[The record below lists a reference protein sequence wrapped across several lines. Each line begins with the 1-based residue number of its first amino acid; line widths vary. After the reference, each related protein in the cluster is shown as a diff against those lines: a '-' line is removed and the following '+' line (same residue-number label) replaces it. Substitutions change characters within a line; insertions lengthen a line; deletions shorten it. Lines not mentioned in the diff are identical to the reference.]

1 MNKAIELATII
12 SKSPDNNYTDTLKEY
27 NLYSTF
33 QDIYSLNL
41 NLEQLNLLVAF
52 IIFAYDPDSL
62 RLDIRKDRFDNKV
75 DIMLSL
81 NIDTNEE
88 IIQPILTN
96 ENETFNHCVLNY
108 LEKLTNWRWPT
119 IYSLLD
125 YHSSMIRFANQKTE
139 SEKRFDK
146 ITKDGEVKEVVQ
158 DYDIE
163 SISKVNIQ
171 KSEIFNRAIKARR
184 DADELLE
191 DIRKEFMIVDTVV
204 QQDLGF
210 TFSETAK
217 KKVDILSWRTFIR
230 DIKEKKLASGI

>member
-27 NLYSTF
+27 NLYNTF

-191 DIRKEFMIVDTVV
+191 DIRKEFMIVDTVI

-217 KKVDILSWRTFIR
+217 KKVDILSWRSWIR
-230 DIKEKKLASGI
+230 ELKDKKNAI

>member
-52 IIFAYDPDSL
+52 IVFAYDPDSL

-96 ENETFNHCVLNY
+96 ENEIFNHCVLNY

-119 IYSLLD
+119 IFSLLD

-146 ITKDGEVKEVVQ
+146 VSKDGEVKEVIQ
-158 DYDIE
+158 EFDIE

-171 KSEIFNRAIKARR
+171 KSEIFKRAIEARQK
-184 DADELLE
+184 ADELLE
-191 DIRKEFMIVDTVV
+191 DIRREFMPTDTVV

-210 TFSETAK
+210 TFTETAK
-217 KKVDILSWRTFIR
+217 KKVDIYSWREFIR
-230 DIKEKKLASGI
+230 TVKEKKLATSI

>member
-1 MNKAIELATII
+1 MNRAIEIATII

-27 NLYSTF
+27 NLYNTF

-119 IYSLLD
+119 IFSLLD

-146 ITKDGEVKEVVQ
+146 VTKDGEVKEVIQ
-158 DYDIE
+158 EFDIE
-163 SISKVNIQ
+163 AISKVNIQ
-171 KSEIFNRAIKARR
+171 KSDIFKRAIEARQK
-184 DADELLE
+184 ADELLD
-191 DIRKEFMIVDTVV
+191 DIRKEFMPTDTVV

-210 TFSETAK
+210 TFTETAK
-217 KKVDILSWRTFIR
+217 KKVDIYSWREFIR
-230 DIKEKKLASGI
+230 TVKEKKLASGI